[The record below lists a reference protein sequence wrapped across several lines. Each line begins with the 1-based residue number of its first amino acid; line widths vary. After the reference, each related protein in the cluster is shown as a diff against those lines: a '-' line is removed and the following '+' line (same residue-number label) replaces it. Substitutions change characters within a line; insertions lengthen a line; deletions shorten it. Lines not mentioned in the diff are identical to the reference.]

1 MLYRRIQTRQAS
13 IALAETRTDG
23 FPVLFLHG
31 NSSSRD
37 VFVRQLESE
46 LASRHR
52 LIALDLAGH
61 GASGDAVDPKA
72 AYTIPGFAST
82 VGEVLDALA
91 IDHLAIVGWSLGGH
105 IGIELLERDP
115 RIAGLMIMG
124 TPPVSRGIFGI
135 LRGFQPQFD
144 LTLTTKGR
152 LTHREMDRLARLCFG
167 DMPPSDLR
175 DAIARADW
183 RMRKIMGHGL
193 MMGAGVD
200 QKKVVEHSP
209 VPVAVV
215 NGEFEPF
222 ARLDYLAGLDYANLW
237 DGQCHVIAG
246 AGHASFLEAPDRF
259 NALLGRFIDDAAGF
273 AVFNEAT
280 SLGRRH
286 G

>member
-13 IALAETRTDG
+13 IALVETRNDG

-31 NSSSRD
+31 NSSSSD
-37 VFVRQLESE
+37 VFVRQFESH

-52 LIALDLAGH
+52 LIALDLPGH
-61 GASGDAVDPKA
+61 GASDDAADPKT
-72 AYTIPGFAST
+72 AYTIPGFANT
-82 VGEVLDALA
+82 VVEVLDALA

-124 TPPVSRGIFGI
+124 TPPVSRGIFGM

-152 LTHREMDRLARLCFG
+152 LTRREMDRLARLCFG
-167 DMPPSDLR
+167 EAPQHGLR
-175 DAIARADW
+175 EAIARTDW

-193 MMGAGVD
+193 MMGSGVD
-200 QKKVVEHSP
+200 QRKVVEHSP
-209 VPVAVV
+209 VPLAVV
-215 NGEFEPF
+215 NGEREPF

-237 DGQCHVIAG
+237 DGQCHVIPAV
-246 AGHASFLEAPDRF
+246 GHASFLEAPDQF
-259 NALLGRFIDDAAGF
+259 NVLLGRFIDDAAAF
-273 AVFNEAT
+273 AVLNQA
-280 SLGRRH
+280 SGLGRRH

>member
-152 LTHREMDRLARLCFG
+152 LTHREMDRLA
-167 DMPPSDLR
+167 
-175 DAIARADW
+175 DW